1 MEQIVLSSSGLSSTL
16 KFEPAMSAAP
26 FAQFNLPN
34 CVRAF
39 AVVVACGTA
48 FAVPPA
54 RPTSETGLRPYHA
67 PIGAF
72 APAEETVA
80 KQLAELRSLV
90 DGEGV
95 VVVSDHLIA
104 HVQRL
109 LERIPPDIDQPRT
122 APSVDGEIGMSWAAG
137 DNRLEAVL
145 DPDDRLVWI
154 TKINGKY
161 APGGDV
167 SILSDQGLLSFYS
180 ALDGFYGRV

>member
-1 MEQIVLSSSGLSSTL
+1 VEHIIFLSSTL
-16 KFEPAMSAAP
+16 KFEPASSAAP
-26 FAQFNLPN
+26 FAQFDLPN
-34 CVRAF
+34 WIRTL

-48 FAVPPA
+48 STFALPYTGPM
-54 RPTSETGLRPYHA
+54 SESGLRPYHA
-67 PIGAF
+67 PTGAF
-72 APAEETVA
+72 APAEKTVA

-104 HVQRL
+104 HAQRL
-109 LERIPPDIDQPRT
+109 LERIPAGVAQPRT
-122 APSVDGEIGMSWAAG
+122 APSADGEIGMSWAEG

-161 APGGDV
+161 VPGGDV
-167 SILSDQGLLSFYS
+167 SVLSEQELSSFYS

>member
-1 MEQIVLSSSGLSSTL
+1 MACGTVFAAVPSGAPSESGLSRYQ
-16 KFEPAMSAAP
+16 AP
-26 FAQFNLPN
+26 L
-34 CVRAF
+34 
-39 AVVVACGTA
+39 
-48 FAVPPA
+48 
-54 RPTSETGLRPYHA
+54 
-67 PIGAF
+67 GAF
-72 APAEETVA
+72 APTDEKVA
-80 KQLAELRSLV
+80 NQLAPLRSLV

-104 HVQRL
+104 HAQRL
-109 LERIPPDIDQPRT
+109 LERIPAGVAQPRT
-122 APSVDGEIGMSWAAG
+122 APSADGEIGMSWAEG

-167 SILSDQGLLSFYS
+167 SVLSEQELSSFYS